1 MIIGSILENGKCLC
15 YSGFMASHPYDYSFA
30 LKKEIQRK
38 TLFVILTFISL
49 CIVIQ
54 LITLFVIFPVRVETT
69 AMSPEYPENSLVF
82 VAPYS
87 PAKPLFFQRYHIQRG
102 SVVYIEPLSE
112 NNASF
117 FKRTLNYL
125 VRFFT
130 FQQASIIEPD
140 NEISGVPSLRR
151 VAGLPGDTLYMKD
164 YVLYVRAAGETHF
177 LTEFEVADRMYEIS
191 TDAVVHDFEIGV
203 TGNFDEFT
211 LGEDEYFLLAD
222 ERSCSL
228 DSRLY
233 GPVKAERITGK
244 ALLRY
249 FPFDA
254 FGAL

>member
-1 MIIGSILENGKCLC
+1 
-15 YSGFMASHPYDYSFA
+15 MATHPYDYSFA

-38 TLFVILTFISL
+38 TLFVILTFFAL

-69 AMSPEYPENSLVF
+69 GMTPEYPENSLVF

-87 PAKPLFFQRYHIQRG
+87 PAKPLFFQRYHIERG
-102 SVVYIEPLSE
+102 SVVYVKPLAEDESSFAKRTAHFLVSFFSFRQASVIEPG
-112 NNASF
+112 
-117 FKRTLNYL
+117 
-125 VRFFT
+125 
-130 FQQASIIEPD
+130 

-151 VAGLPGDTLYMKD
+151 VVGLPGDTLYMKN
-164 YVLYVRAAGETHF
+164 YVLYVRPAGETHF
-177 LTEFEVADRMYEIS
+177 LTEFEVADRMYEIATES
-191 TDAVVHDFEIGV
+191 VAHDFEIGV
-203 TGNFDEFT
+203 TGNFEQFT

-222 ERSCSL
+222 ERVSSL

-233 GPVKAERITGK
+233 GPVKADKISGK

-254 FGAL
+254 FSAL